1 MSSQKKQMTFFKSK
15 LEKAVIA
22 NLSAMTLVAIV
33 SNKINASLSTFL
45 GFWAAQAV
53 IISLV
58 VGLFALTVWLIKRT
72 LHQNGKRLAES
83 FSELVDHVQDL
94 KSASNSL
101 AESSTKQAANLE
113 VTAASIEE
121 VSSMAQHTAENAS
134 QGASYMR
141 EVKGL
146 LEKASS
152 NMVEVLNI
160 IREIKVASEETG
172 QIIKTIDDIAFQTNL
187 LALNAAVEAARA
199 GEFGKG
205 FAVVAEEVRSLALRS
220 AQASSEIAKKLNV
233 SRDLSDDSVNATNKL
248 SVVLN
253 SIQEAVNKTA
263 ILIDEIS
270 AASKEQS
277 VGISQTA
284 SALADIDKITQANS
298 AASQELSTKVQDL
311 NKLIGVGLDSLKL
324 VFGEAVKTSSGSGSL
339 VELPEHTMKPPNS
352 QKAIKVDVV
361 DDDFFLTTNK
371 SAEETDFSRL

>member
-1 MSSQKKQMTFFKSK
+1 MSSQKKQMTLFKSK
-15 LEKAVIA
+15 LEKVVIA
-22 NLSAMTLVAIV
+22 NLSAITVVAIV
-33 SNKINASLSTFL
+33 SNKINALLSTFL